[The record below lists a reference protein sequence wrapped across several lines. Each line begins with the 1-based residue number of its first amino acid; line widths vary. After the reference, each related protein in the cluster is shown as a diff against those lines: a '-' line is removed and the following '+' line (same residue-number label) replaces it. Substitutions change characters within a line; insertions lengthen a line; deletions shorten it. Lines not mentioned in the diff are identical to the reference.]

1 METWTETGKRS
12 LALRD
17 FDGWNPVITTLIQ
30 NASRLYRWPLFDR
43 TPLGRWHDERVV
55 LIGDAAHPTL
65 PFLAQGA
72 AMAIEDAFILSRLM
86 GESGTQPAISGLH
99 AERIQ
104 RTSRIRLASR
114 TNMGLFHRSHWFSQL
129 ATYGPIWLAGRLMPS
144 VVQSRQ
150 DWIYRYDA
158 TGRRGSPV

>member
-1 METWTETGKRS
+1 MCSS
-12 LALRD
+12 LQD
-17 FDGWNPVITTLIQ
+17 FLEQ
-30 NASRLYRWPLFDR
+30 
-43 TPLGRWHDERVV
+43 TPSEAGLAYCEPYTHPAGRAV